1 MTCSAV
7 RSDIAFDLGCSA
19 AICEEIGDRLRVTM
33 AGGPGG
39 LPRHMMV
46 LVEQIART
54 DGGLPNVAPEAKK
67 QNAEVAQ

>member
-1 MTCSAV
+1 MARPAARCDV
-7 RSDIAFDLGCSA
+7 QFDLGCSA
-19 AICEEIGDRLRVTM
+19 ALCEEIGDRLRVTL
-33 AGGPGG
+33 AGGPSG

-54 DGGLPNVAPEAKK
+54 DGGLPYVAPEAKK

>member
-1 MTCSAV
+1 MTSPA

-19 AICEEIGDRLRVTM
+19 ALCEEIGDRLRITL

-46 LVEQIART
+46 LVEQIARS
-54 DGGLPNVAPEAKK
+54 DGGLPYVAPEAKK